1 MHHLSLGV
9 WEPYNVAPTNHVA
22 EDRVATA
29 FRDRELA
36 YAFAFTLGSH
46 FQKGLLRRDADT
58 NTPEACVTRNY
69 SRLARILGQQFLD
82 ALPSFG

>member
-9 WEPYNVAPTNHVA
+9 WKPYIVAPTNRVA

-36 YAFAFTLGSH
+36 FAFAFTLRFTFPERIASA
-46 FQKGLLRRDADT
+46 RADT
-58 NTPEACVTRNY
+58 NTPEACATRNY